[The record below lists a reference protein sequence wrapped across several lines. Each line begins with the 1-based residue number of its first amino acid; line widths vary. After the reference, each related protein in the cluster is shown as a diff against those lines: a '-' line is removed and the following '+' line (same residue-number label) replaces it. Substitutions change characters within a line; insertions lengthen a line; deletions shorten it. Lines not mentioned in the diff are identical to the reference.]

1 MSGLVSYDAIQE
13 EYERLGYSAGW
24 RFMTSPENTFSDPR
38 LLIVS
43 LNPSGHVEHGPRW
56 SQEEG
61 SAYVIENWGSAP
73 VGRAPLQVQI
83 QRLVETLELDFTE
96 VASAHL
102 VPFRSQRWAD
112 LDHAKEAVQF
122 SRNLWLEFATTLR
135 PDWVVCLGSEV
146 GRHMIDIL
154 DVAKVLSVP
163 TGWGAISMTTGETPW
178 GGRLVAF
185 PHLGTFK
192 LFSNQNC
199 EVPVRSALGLEAVA

>member
-1 MSGLVSYDAIQE
+1 MSSLVNYEAIQK

-24 RFMTSPENTFSDPR
+24 RFMTSPVKTFSDPK

-43 LNPSGHVEHGPRW
+43 LNPSGRVEHGPRW

-61 SAYVIENWGSAP
+61 SAYLIENWGSAD
-73 VGRAPLQVQI
+73 VGRAPLQIQI
-83 QRLVETLELDFTE
+83 QRLVETLGLDFAE
-96 VASAHL
+96 VASAHF

-112 LDHAKEAVQF
+112 LDRAKEAVSF
-122 SRNLWLEFATTLR
+122 SRKLWREFATTFH

-146 GRHMIDIL
+146 GRHMVDIL
-154 DVAKVLSVP
+154 DVTKVESVP
-163 TGWGAISMTTGETPW
+163 TGWGAISMTIGRTPW

-199 EVPVRSALGLEAVA
+199 AAPVRSALGMDVAA